1 MSAETSQWLNSNIA
15 VGFTEKRGSAWWLR
29 AEDASDGWES
39 HFTGAVPEKVAV
51 DLMNRVQPVSVTPG
65 YDWTMPDGTVKRME
79 APGKAFIINSTDG
92 SLLGSHSDGYAIHGY
107 NEWLIR
113 NAERIVG
120 NGSDGLQIGQCG
132 LLKNGAQAW
141 VSFELPD
148 TVEYKRKGMDAVQ
161 FRPQLMATTA
171 LDGSLATTY
180 KMVFTIVV
188 CDNTRSM
195 ALKENGAVY
204 RIKHTKNSE
213 VRIADAREA
222 LEIVYAMND
231 DFHAELETLLSTKVS
246 TKQWDA
252 FKELYVPRP
261 EDKGRGQTMADT
273 KRDTLNEL
281 YETDPMC
288 APWSGTAYGV
298 IQTVNTWA
306 HHKAIVRKVSRAERN
321 TQNALTGK
329 TADLDAE
336 VWATLNKVLTGAA
349 A

>member
-1 MSAETSQWLNSNIA
+1 MSAHTSEWLNNNVA
-15 VGFTEKRGSAWWLR
+15 VGFTDKRGSAWWLR
-29 AEDASDGWES
+29 AADAKAGWTS
-39 HFTGAVPEKVAV
+39 HFTGAVPEKVAL
-51 DLMNRVQPVSVTPG
+51 DLLGRIDPVMITPE
-65 YDWTMPDGTVKRME
+65 YDWTMPDGTVKRMQAE
-79 APGKAFIINSTDG
+79 GKGFIINRNDG
-92 SLLGSHSDGYAIHGY
+92 CLLGSHTDGYAIHGY
-107 NEWLIR
+107 TEWLYK
-113 NAERIVG
+113 NAERVIG
-120 NGSDGLQIGQCG
+120 EGLEIGQCG

-148 TVEYKRKGMDAVQ
+148 SVEYKRGKMDAVQ
-161 FRPQLMATTA
+161 FRPQLLATTA

-204 RIKHTKNSE
+204 RVKHTKNSD
-213 VRIADAREA
+213 VRIASAREA
-222 LEIVYAMND
+222 LDITYAMVD
-231 DFHAELETLLSTKVS
+231 DFSAELEKLLSTKVS
-246 TKQWDA
+246 TRQWDA

-273 KRDTLNEL
+273 KRDALNEL

-288 APWSGTAYGV
+288 APWAGTAYGV

-321 TQNALTGK
+321 MQNALSGK
-329 TADLDAE
+329 TGDLDAE
-336 VWATLNKVLTGAA
+336 VWSTLDKVLTGASA
-349 A
+349 